1 MAVRRMR
8 NALADRLGVSIEHIG
23 TYFTQA
29 FINEKYILGYEYRD
43 KTQELREVAEYW
55 QVLNPELEQLTES
68 NECYEVNRIN
78 YDGGDR
84 VFFDKFKVNRPYWK
98 QKIVFSCTSD
108 PKDGC
113 KHLKIQNCELKNS
126 PCQKSVANI
135 CLL

>member
-78 YDGGDR
+78 Y
-84 VFFDKFKVNRPYWK
+84 
-98 QKIVFSCTSD
+98 
-108 PKDGC
+108 
-113 KHLKIQNCELKNS
+113 
-126 PCQKSVANI
+126 
-135 CLL
+135 